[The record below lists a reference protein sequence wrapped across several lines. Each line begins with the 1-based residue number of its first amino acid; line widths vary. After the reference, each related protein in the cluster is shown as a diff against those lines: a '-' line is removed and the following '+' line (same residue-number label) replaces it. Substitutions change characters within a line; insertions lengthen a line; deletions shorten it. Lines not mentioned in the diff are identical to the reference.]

1 MNIWANAPPE
11 RAEWAAKARAVR
23 IEDELARRGF
33 DYWTKPRHS
42 NIGQPCPMCGGT
54 DRFSVNTKKQVFN
67 CRGCGQSGDVIDLV
81 QTLDGCGYL
90 DAIAHLAGDAPER
103 IAHSIPKQTCAPAKQ
118 RDEKAERQRKIDVAR
133 AIWQRRQPIV
143 GTLAERYLRTRGLD
157 LDEDHLRY
165 MGFDPEAAW
174 REVPNDPA
182 SPLLRVP
189 CLLAAFRDIYND
201 EIVAVQKTR
210 LAEDG
215 SKLGR
220 RFNGCPKG
228 AVIKIDPDENVTMG
242 LAIGEGLETCLS
254 ARALGFRPAW
264 AAGTAGSVGADGVG
278 RGGIAGFPVLG
289 GIESLTVFLEHDE
302 SGANAKAVQACA
314 DRWIAAGKEVF
325 SADPPPDCGDM
336 NAVLTKG
343 MARA

>member
-1 MNIWANAPPE
+1 MNHMWTQGPPD
-11 RAEWAAKARAVR
+11 RAAWAAKAHSVR
-23 IEDELARRGF
+23 VEDELARRGF

-54 DRFSVNTKKQVFN
+54 DRFSANTKKQVFN
-67 CRGCGQSGDVIDLV
+67 CRGCDAKGDVIALV
-81 QTLDGCGYL
+81 QALDGVGYL
-90 DAIAHLAGDAPER
+90 DAIATLAGAAPGR
-103 IAHSIPKQTCAPAKQ
+103 IEHSIPKQSSPTTKQ
-118 RDEKAERQRKIDVAR
+118 LDEKAERQRKISVAR
-133 AIWQRRQPIV
+133 GIWQRRRPIT
-143 GTLAERYLRTRGLD
+143 GTLAEHYLRLRGLD
-157 LDEDHLRY
+157 IDGDHLRY

-189 CLLAAFRDIYND
+189 CLLSVYRDIHTD

-210 LAEDG
+210 LAPDS

-220 RFNGCPKG
+220 RFNGCPKR
-228 AVIKIDPDENVTMG
+228 AAIKIDPDENVTMG

-254 ARALGFRPAW
+254 ARALGFRPVW
-264 AAGTAGSVGADGVG
+264 ATGSAGGIEAFPALDGV
-278 RGGIAGFPVLG
+278 
-289 GIESLTVFLEHDE
+289 ESLTVLLEHDE

-336 NAVLTKG
+336 NAVLTQG